1 MNNHIKIK
9 TPVSDSLYCCMLGS
23 ENPIKTATVEPSPEQ
38 SSSQE
43 DKIMQG
49 KNAKCIPKTQILTHS
64 EF

>member
-1 MNNHIKIK
+1 
-9 TPVSDSLYCCMLGS
+9 MLGS